1 MTETEVAEVSPLHDS
16 WVPSDAYKAHA
27 QMKKALKL
35 AGELITNDITLED
48 ALGMGDSL
56 RRMFEGKAGVH
67 VSSDV
72 TWGVVI
78 LLLKDRIDQ
87 DAVNA

>member
-1 MTETEVAEVSPLHDS
+1 MTEVAVSPLHDS

-56 RRMFEGKAGVH
+56 RRMFEHKAGVH

-72 TWGVVI
+72 TWGVVM
-78 LLLKDRIDQ
+78 LLLKDRMEQ
-87 DAVNA
+87 DA

>member
-1 MTETEVAEVSPLHDS
+1 MTEVAVSPLHDS

-35 AGELITNDITLED
+35 AGQLIQNDITFED
-48 ALGMGDSL
+48 TITMGDSL
-56 RRMFEGKAGVH
+56 RRMFEAKAGVH

-72 TWGVVI
+72 TWGVVV
-78 LLLKDRIDQ
+78 LLLQDCMEQ
-87 DAVNA
+87 DAVKS